1 MLNLQAQDPRSGAA
15 GGIGVPAR
23 MTQSLAS
30 VPAPLALVTGASTG
44 LGRAVAAELAD
55 RGFDLVVA
63 ADEPEI
69 ETAAAELAAGG
80 GGVQAV
86 QVDLSTREGVEELH
100 AAVRATGRPLHAL
113 VLNAGV
119 GVGGRFDRTDLEEH
133 LRLVDLN
140 CRSVVHL
147 AHLVLQDMV
156 ERGTGHVLVTASI
169 AATAPGPWQTTYAA
183 SKAFDHSFAEGLRE
197 ELKDTGVS
205 VTSLL
210 PGPTETPFWDRA
222 DMRGTRVGAGPKDS
236 AERVAEEG
244 VEAMLDEEASVAGGG
259 LKTAIQVAVS
269 GLVPDTLLG
278 KVAGAATKP
287 DSA

>member
-1 MLNLQAQDPRSGAA
+1 MTDPIRTVDPAQPD
-15 GGIGVPAR
+15 
-23 MTQSLAS
+23 L
-30 VPAPLALVTGASTG
+30 APLALVTGASSG
-44 LGRAVAAELAD
+44 IGQAIAAELAD
-55 RGFDLVVA
+55 RGFDLVLA
-63 ADEPEI
+63 AHEPELQ
-69 ETAAAELAAGG
+69 TAAAQLAAGG

-100 AAVRATGRPLHAL
+100 RAVQATGRPLHAA
-113 VLNAGV
+113 VLNAGI
-119 GVGGRFDRTDLEEH
+119 GVHGRFDQTDLEGH

-140 CRSVVHL
+140 VRSVVHL

-156 ERGTGHVLVTASI
+156 ARGEGHVLVTASV
-169 AATAPGPWQTTYAA
+169 AAKAPGPWQTTYAA
-183 SKAFDHSFAEGLRE
+183 SKAFDHVFAEGLRE

-210 PGPTETPFWDRA
+210 PGPVETPFWDRA
-222 DMRGTRVGAGPKDS
+222 DMRDTRVGAGPKDS
-236 AERVAEEG
+236 PERVAEEG
-244 VEAMLDEEASVAGGG
+244 VDAMLDGDDEVFGGG

-269 GLVPDTLLG
+269 GLVPDRLLG

>member
-1 MLNLQAQDPRSGAA
+1 MTDMTDPQ
-15 GGIGVPAR
+15 
-23 MTQSLAS
+23 T
-30 VPAPLALVTGASTG
+30 APLALVTGASSG
-44 LGRAVAAELAD
+44 IGRAVAAELAD

-63 ADEPEI
+63 AHEPEI
-69 ETAAAELAAGG
+69 EVAAAELAAGG
-80 GGVQAV
+80 GGVRAV

-100 AAVRATGRPLHAL
+100 AAVLATGRPLHAV
-113 VLNAGV
+113 VLNAGI
-119 GVGGRFDRTDLEEH
+119 GVHGRFDRTDLDEH

-156 ERGTGHVLVTASI
+156 ARGEGHVLVTASI
-169 AATAPGPWQTTYAA
+169 AAKAPGPWQTTYAA
-183 SKAFDHSFAEGLRE
+183 SKAFDHTFAEGLRE
-197 ELKDTGVS
+197 ELQGTGVS

-222 DMRGTRVGAGPKDS
+222 DMRDTRVGAGPKDS

-244 VEAMLDEEASVAGGG
+244 VEAMLDDDASVVGGG
-259 LKTAIQVAVS
+259 LKNAIQVAVA
-269 GLVPDTLLG
+269 GIVPDTLLG

>member
-1 MLNLQAQDPRSGAA
+1 
-15 GGIGVPAR
+15 
-23 MTQSLAS
+23 MTDTPQTEI
-30 VPAPLALVTGASTG
+30 APLAVVTGASTG
-44 LGRAVAAELAD
+44 LGRAIAAELAD

-63 ADEPEI
+63 AHEPAI

-100 AAVRATGRPLHAL
+100 RAVRGTGRPVHAL
-113 VLNAGV
+113 VLNAGI
-119 GVGGRFDRTDLEEH
+119 GVHGRFDETDLEQH

-156 ERGTGHVLVTASI
+156 GQGEGHVLVTSSV
-169 AATAPGPWQTTYAA
+169 AAKAPGPWQTTYAA
-183 SKAFDHSFAEGLRE
+183 SKAFDHVFAEGLRE

-222 DMRGTRVGAGPKDS
+222 GMRDTRVGAGPKDS
-236 AERVAEEG
+236 AERVAGEG
-244 VEAMLDEEASVAGGG
+244 VEAMLDEDHEVFGGG
-259 LKTAIQVAVS
+259 LKTAVQVAVS
-269 GLVPDTLLG
+269 GLVPDRLLG